1 MASQRPGLG
10 PSGLPADS
18 RLKSPGTI
26 ASPGSLL
33 LKKRG
38 GESSTDR
45 VRTLPQPKMPS
56 KLPQSLPQRRP
67 SDTQPEPIQPRV
79 TTGNRN
85 SKIFGNTTSITS
97 ASSSRLP
104 APTSKPRNVLRRK
117 NSGISQEVVN
127 SIRKGSRD
135 ETGNH
140 SKTSSSSSASNAR
153 SQISTDSSASSRSE
167 RNPTTNTMEI
177 RVAHQVEVAVGAPQ
191 APTLYPELDRY
202 RDVKVPAYTGGF
214 GIEVPYPLTTHD
226 LPPPTPLFSGS
237 SSQMSGFSSSPCTRF
252 SESPG
257 PGPYSRDTTPTSM
270 SSQSPGMVA
279 PLRFPGAGARMRQVD
294 STQTRPPISRRR
306 GGSISNELDLVSADP
321 QGLPSV
327 RESLT
332 SSSSNSTV
340 RELERK
346 DSSKKRKQ
354 LSPLAPSPPPRM
366 SSHKFTKSHDGS
378 LSPPRPWRAPPTQP
392 AATAQLLP
400 KPGSFSRPRPA
411 QTIQQVPPP
420 RGQPPR
426 RPSRDGT
433 PDLHSQ
439 LGLPIPVIQSNLT
452 STPSEKRSSKLLA
465 PTAVTRPGLLS
476 STSDTHVYLLRP
488 AINRE
493 ATPAP
498 KMSRMGEN
506 ASTIKAEPGRT
517 TRTPSPGVSTFRR
530 FPLFGRRT
538 KTAPEVPLQKDE
550 KKPTRKGPA
559 AGTGH
564 EGYGRVGPARRRS
577 NSLANTSRAIPG
589 TMSSQESIGT
599 NDSFLLERMAPVV
612 IAGGEIVENRNVGS
626 ELSRTESSQSVTRER
641 PSVESQ
647 NGSQASLNS
656 TPRNTLWPSAFPRA
670 VQHGQSASVSS
681 RRPSESSESEAPV
694 IKSTL
699 ALRRSI
705 QRLKSGGKEPPRIP
719 APIVTQPHVTSPSI
733 TSIDASVLMTDDS
746 MLAPSIDAAQGI
758 KAPEGSKNLSGPKRL
773 MKRARSPRKWNF
785 FGRNHSQPAQDTKKV
800 DAPENVAP
808 VAAVAATVK
817 VVQSKPLAFYTMMD
831 SSEQEDTDVPDLEE
845 VVREAKSPGSP
856 TPKQIPEFQ
865 HKEAEE
871 RRPSVAQENTHPGF
885 STSDVSAQVPT
896 VAELEHMSPVKFS
909 KLPAPPS
916 LPLPAAPQP
925 ANITTP
931 TQGRPSRLPQVG
943 RIPKVISAR
952 AEQISPK
959 SFSRPFHRLSVQ
971 ATPSKMDLRDAYSI
985 AKGPSPPRPSTP
997 VQMEPTTAAGIEA
1010 PLLTQSP
1017 GSILPTY
1024 HTQIGKEFLSFSPR
1038 KGSQC
1043 TTNTTTSSS
1052 SGGFNFAEATA
1063 IIPEPGAPLAED
1075 EIWDEYD
1082 DLFGDET
1089 LKQPQSVRSTRSSL
1103 GNQFHLEKYTA
1114 TPTRRIEPPLE
1125 SPTLRSQ
1132 FQEQQVQSLT
1142 QIMHSERIPVSSSV
1156 YSSDMAEKV
1165 KQLLADHPS
1174 PRCSLEPEIPEEPDM
1189 ESRNEVVSKQP
1200 NQEQEL
1206 QAEKQRSSLPVNDPR
1221 RSDSSGC
1228 SQSSEDGSPLALVN
1242 LRVGSMTVSKWL
1254 TFGHVLFSP
1263 VRDELLNDVGSLKRP
1278 SILVIDGLG
1287 NDDWSFYAAETYPAA
1302 TFFNLSPRPPRSTAR
1317 NGSAGLPLSPPNH
1330 YQTQYMSYTG
1340 KFPFGAESF
1349 TAVVFRF
1356 PAAAPEAHY
1365 RNIISEA
1372 RRVLKPGGYIELSI
1386 LDVDLNNMGNS
1397 GRKAVRRLKER
1408 INAKSP
1414 DVSLGSTSDLILR
1427 LLGRKGFADLKTCR
1441 VGVPVASVIPRSSGS
1456 ENGKSKGKGKGKTL
1470 KDERSLPEMISDGS
1484 PVADESITKM
1494 VAKVGRWW
1502 YSRCYESAAGTGI
1515 GPGTLGSMWRDKA
1528 LLAECEEWGTS
1539 LKLMVCHARVPDGR
1553 PRLASI

>member
-10 PSGLPADS
+10 PSGFSADS

-26 ASPGSLL
+26 APPGSLL

-38 GESSTDR
+38 GESSTER
-45 VRTLPQPKMPS
+45 SRTLPQPKMPS
-56 KLPQSLPQRRP
+56 RLPQSLPQRRP
-67 SDTQPEPIQPRV
+67 SDTQPEPLQPRV
-79 TTGNRN
+79 TAGNRN
-85 SKIFGNTTSITS
+85 SKILGNTTSITS

-140 SKTSSSSSASNAR
+140 SKTSSSSSASNPR
-153 SQISTDSSASSRSE
+153 SQISIDSSANSRSD
-167 RNPTTNTMEI
+167 RNPASNSMEI

-191 APTLYPELDRY
+191 TSTLYPELDRY
-202 RDVKVPAYTGGF
+202 RDVKVPVYNGSF

-270 SSQSPGMVA
+270 SSQSPGMVT
-279 PLRFPGAGARMRQVD
+279 PLRFPGAGVRMRQVD
-294 STQTRPPISRRR
+294 AIQTRPPVSRRR

-346 DSSKKRKQ
+346 DSKKRKQ
-354 LSPLAPSPPPRM
+354 LSRLAPSPPPRI

-392 AATAQLLP
+392 TAPAAQLLP

-411 QTIQQVPPP
+411 QTAQQVPPP

-433 PDLHSQ
+433 PDLYSQ
-439 LGLPIPVIQSNLT
+439 IGLPVPVIQSNLT
-452 STPSEKRSSKLLA
+452 SAPSEKRSSKLMA
-465 PTAVTRPGLLS
+465 PATVARPGLLS
-476 STSDTHVYLLRP
+476 STSDTHVHLLRP
-488 AINRE
+488 AITRE

-498 KMSRMGEN
+498 KMSRMGED

-517 TRTPSPGVSTFRR
+517 IRTPSPGVSTFRR

-550 KKPTRKGPA
+550 KKTARKGPA

-564 EGYGRVGPARRRS
+564 EGYGCVGPTRRRS

-599 NDSFLLERMAPVV
+599 SDSFLLERMAPVV
-612 IAGGEIVENRNVGS
+612 IAGGEIIENRNVGS
-626 ELSRTESSQSVTRER
+626 EMSRTESSQSVTRER

-647 NGSQASLNS
+647 NGSQVSLNS

-670 VQHGQSASVSS
+670 GQHAQSASVSS
-681 RRPSESSESEAPV
+681 RRPSESSESEAPI

-705 QRLKSGGKEPPRIP
+705 QRLKSGEKEPPRIP

-733 TSIDASVLMTDDS
+733 TSIDVSVLMTDDS

-758 KAPEGSKNLSGPKRL
+758 KAPEGPKNLSGPKRL

-785 FGRNHSQPAQDTKKV
+785 FGRNHSQSAPEPKKV
-800 DAPENVAP
+800 DVPENIAP
-808 VAAVAATVK
+808 MAAVAATVK

-831 SSEQEDTDVPDLEE
+831 SSEQEDTDIPDLEE
-845 VVREAKSPGSP
+845 VLRDAKSPDSP
-856 TPKQIPEFQ
+856 TRKQIPNPQ
-865 HKEAEE
+865 HKQSEE
-871 RRPSVAQENTHPGF
+871 RRPSVTQENTQA
-885 STSDVSAQVPT
+885 SVLTSKATIQAPT
-896 VAELEHMSPVKFS
+896 VAEPEDMSPVRFR
-909 KLPAPPS
+909 KLPPPPS
-916 LPLPAAPQP
+916 MLPPVPTQAGNTTSPA
-925 ANITTP
+925 
-931 TQGRPSRLPQVG
+931 QGRPSRLPQVG

-997 VQMEPTTAAGIEA
+997 VGMEA
-1010 PLLTQSP
+1010 PVLTQSP
-1017 GSILPTY
+1017 GSMLPAY
-1024 HTQIGKEFLSFSPR
+1024 YSQIGQEFLTFSPR

-1063 IIPEPGAPLAED
+1063 VIPDPDAPLAED
-1075 EIWDEYD
+1075 EVWDEYD
-1082 DLFGDET
+1082 DLFGAET
-1089 LKQPQSVRSTRSSL
+1089 LKQRQSTQSIRSSF

-1142 QIMHSERIPVSSSV
+1142 HIMHSERIPVSSSV

-1174 PRCSLEPEIPEEPDM
+1174 PRCSLEPQMPEEPVM
-1189 ESRNEVVSKQP
+1189 QPQNEIVNKQLE
-1200 NQEQEL
+1200 QEQGLEVEN
-1206 QAEKQRSSLPVNDPR
+1206 QTSSLPVNDPR

-1302 TFFNLSPRPPRSTAR
+1302 TFFNLSPRPPRPAAR
-1317 NGSAGLPLSPPNH
+1317 NGSTGLPLSPPNH
-1330 YQTQYMSYTG
+1330 YQTQYMSHTG

-1386 LDVDLNNMGNS
+1386 LDVDLNNMGNR

-1408 INAKSP
+1408 VNAKSP

-1427 LLGRKGFADLKTCR
+1427 LLGRKGFVDLKTCR

-1456 ENGKSKGKGKGKTL
+1456 ENSKSSKAAGKGKTI
-1470 KDERSLPEMISDGS
+1470 KDERSLPEMIGDGS

>member
-10 PSGLPADS
+10 PSGLSADS

-38 GESSTDR
+38 GESSTER

-56 KLPQSLPQRRP
+56 RLPQSLPQRQP

-79 TTGNRN
+79 TAGNRN
-85 SKIFGNTTSITS
+85 SKILGNTTSITL
-97 ASSSRLP
+97 ASTSRLP

-117 NSGISQEVVN
+117 NSGISQEAVN

-140 SKTSSSSSASNAR
+140 SKTSSSSSASNPR
-153 SQISTDSSASSRSE
+153 SQISIDSSASSRSD
-167 RNPTTNTMEI
+167 RNPATNTMEI

-191 APTLYPELDRY
+191 IPTLYPELDRY
-202 RDVKVPAYTGGF
+202 RDVKVPVYNGSF

-237 SSQMSGFSSSPCTRF
+237 SSQRSGFSSSPCTRF

-279 PLRFPGAGARMRQVD
+279 PLRFPGAGVRMRQVEA
-294 STQTRPPISRRR
+294 TQTRPPVSRRR

-346 DSSKKRKQ
+346 DSKKRKQ
-354 LSPLAPSPPPRM
+354 LSPLAPSPPPRI

-392 AATAQLLP
+392 TAPAAAAAQLLP

-411 QTIQQVPPP
+411 QTAQQVPPP

-439 LGLPIPVIQSNLT
+439 LGLPMPIIQSNLT
-452 STPSEKRSSKLLA
+452 SVPSEKRSSKLLA
-465 PTAVTRPGLLS
+465 PAIVARPGLLS
-476 STSDTHVYLLRP
+476 STSDTHVHLLRP
-488 AINRE
+488 AITRE

-498 KMSRMGEN
+498 KMSRMGED

-550 KKPTRKGPA
+550 KKSTRKGPA

-577 NSLANTSRAIPG
+577 NSHANTSRAIPG
-589 TMSSQESIGT
+589 TMSSQETIGT

-612 IAGGEIVENRNVGS
+612 IAGGEIIENRNVGS
-626 ELSRTESSQSVTRER
+626 ELGRTESSQSVMCER

-647 NGSQASLNS
+647 NSSQVSLNS

-670 VQHGQSASVSS
+670 GQHAQSASVSS

-705 QRLKSGGKEPPRIP
+705 QRLKSGEKESPRIP

-746 MLAPSIDAAQGI
+746 MLAPSIDAVQGI
-758 KAPEGSKNLSGPKRL
+758 KASEGPKHLSGPKRL

-785 FGRNHSQPAQDTKKV
+785 FGRNHSQPASETKKV
-800 DAPENVAP
+800 EIPENAAP

-831 SSEQEDTDVPDLEE
+831 SSEQEDTDIPDLEE
-845 VVREAKSPGSP
+845 VLREAKSPDSP
-856 TPKQIPEFQ
+856 THKQISDSQ
-865 HKEAEE
+865 HKKSEE
-871 RRPSVAQENTHPGF
+871 RRPFVTQENAQPSF
-885 STSDVSAQVPT
+885 LTSEASAQVPT
-896 VAELEHMSPVKFS
+896 VAELEDMSPVKFS
-909 KLPAPPS
+909 KLSAPPS
-916 LPLPAAPQP
+916 VPLPVPTQAG
-925 ANITTP
+925 NIAGP
-931 TQGRPSRLPQVG
+931 VQGRPSRLPQVG

-959 SFSRPFHRLSVQ
+959 SFSRPFQRLSVQ

-997 VQMEPTTAAGIEA
+997 VGTEA
-1010 PLLTQSP
+1010 PVLTQSP
-1017 GSILPTY
+1017 GSMLPTY
-1024 HTQIGKEFLSFSPR
+1024 PRQIGQEFLSFSPR

-1052 SGGFNFAEATA
+1052 SGGFNFAEVTA
-1063 IIPEPGAPLAED
+1063 VIPEPDAPLAED

-1082 DLFGDET
+1082 DLLGDET
-1089 LKQPQSVRSTRSSL
+1089 LKQPQSVRSTRSSF
-1103 GNQFHLEKYTA
+1103 GNQFHLEKYTT
-1114 TPTRRIEPPLE
+1114 TPPRRIEPPLE

-1174 PRCSLEPEIPEEPDM
+1174 PKCSLEPEIPEESVIQPQ
-1189 ESRNEVVSKQP
+1189 NELLNKQP
-1200 NQEQEL
+1200 EQEQEL
-1206 QAEKQRSSLPVNDPR
+1206 ETEKQSNSLPVNDPR

-1302 TFFNLSPRPPRSTAR
+1302 TFFNLSPRPPRPAAR
-1317 NGSAGLPLSPPNH
+1317 NGSTGLPLSPPNH
-1330 YQTQYMSYTG
+1330 YQTQYMSHTG

-1356 PAAAPEAHY
+1356 PAAAPEAQY

-1386 LDVDLNNMGNS
+1386 LDVDLNNMGNR
-1397 GRKAVRRLKER
+1397 GRKAIRRLKER
-1408 INAKSP
+1408 VNAKSP
-1414 DVSLGSTSDLILR
+1414 EVSLGSTSDLILR

-1456 ENGKSKGKGKGKTL
+1456 ENGKRNKAAGKGKTI

-1502 YSRCYESAAGTGI
+1502 YSQCYESAAGTGI
-1515 GPGTLGSMWRDKA
+1515 GPGTLGSMWRDKV

>member
-10 PSGLPADS
+10 PSGLSADS

-26 ASPGSLL
+26 APPGSLL

-38 GESSTDR
+38 GESSTER

-56 KLPQSLPQRRP
+56 RLPQSLPQRRP

-79 TTGNRN
+79 TAGNRN
-85 SKIFGNTTSITS
+85 SKILGNTTSITS
-97 ASSSRLP
+97 ASTSRLP

-140 SKTSSSSSASNAR
+140 SKTSSSSSASNPR
-153 SQISTDSSASSRSE
+153 SQISIDSSASSRSD
-167 RNPTTNTMEI
+167 RNPATNTMEI

-191 APTLYPELDRY
+191 IPTLYPELDRY
-202 RDVKVPAYTGGF
+202 RAVKVPVYNGSF

-279 PLRFPGAGARMRQVD
+279 PLRFPGAGVRMRQVD
-294 STQTRPPISRRR
+294 ATQTRPPVSRRR

-346 DSSKKRKQ
+346 DSKKRKQ
-354 LSPLAPSPPPRM
+354 LSPLAPSPPPRI

-392 AATAQLLP
+392 TAPAAAAAQLLP

-411 QTIQQVPPP
+411 QTAQQVPPP

-439 LGLPIPVIQSNLT
+439 LGLPMPIIQSNLT
-452 STPSEKRSSKLLA
+452 SVPSEKRSSKLLA
-465 PTAVTRPGLLS
+465 PAIVARPGLLS
-476 STSDTHVYLLRP
+476 STSDTHVHLLRP
-488 AINRE
+488 AITRE

-498 KMSRMGEN
+498 KMSRMGED
-506 ASTIKAEPGRT
+506 ASTIKVEPGRT

-550 KKPTRKGPA
+550 KKSTRKGPA

-589 TMSSQESIGT
+589 TMSSQETIGT

-612 IAGGEIVENRNVGS
+612 IAGGEIIENRNVGA
-626 ELSRTESSQSVTRER
+626 ELGRTESSQSVTREQ

-647 NGSQASLNS
+647 NSSQVSLNS

-670 VQHGQSASVSS
+670 GQHAQSASVSS

-705 QRLKSGGKEPPRIP
+705 QRLKSGEKEPPRIP

-758 KAPEGSKNLSGPKRL
+758 KASEGPKNLSGPKRL

-785 FGRNHSQPAQDTKKV
+785 FGRNHSQPASETKKV
-800 DAPENVAP
+800 DIPENAAP

-831 SSEQEDTDVPDLEE
+831 SSEQEDTDIPDLEE
-845 VVREAKSPGSP
+845 VLREAKSPDPP
-856 TPKQIPEFQ
+856 THKQISDSQ
-865 HKEAEE
+865 HKKSEE
-871 RRPSVAQENTHPGF
+871 RRPFVTQENTQPSF
-885 STSDVSAQVPT
+885 LTSEASAQVPT
-896 VAELEHMSPVKFS
+896 VAELEDMSPVKFS
-909 KLPAPPS
+909 KLSAPPS
-916 LPLPAAPQP
+916 VPLPVPTQAG
-925 ANITTP
+925 NIAGP
-931 TQGRPSRLPQVG
+931 VQGRPSRLPQVG

-997 VQMEPTTAAGIEA
+997 VGTEA
-1010 PLLTQSP
+1010 PVLTQSP
-1017 GSILPTY
+1017 GSMLPTY
-1024 HTQIGKEFLSFSPR
+1024 PSQIGQEFFSFSPR

-1063 IIPEPGAPLAED
+1063 VIPEPDAPLAED

-1089 LKQPQSVRSTRSSL
+1089 LKQPQSVRSTRSSF

-1114 TPTRRIEPPLE
+1114 TPPRRIEPPLE

-1174 PRCSLEPEIPEEPDM
+1174 PRCSLEPEIPEESVMQPQ
-1189 ESRNEVVSKQP
+1189 NELLNKQP
-1200 NQEQEL
+1200 EQEQEL
-1206 QAEKQRSSLPVNDPR
+1206 ETEKQSSSLLVNDPR

-1302 TFFNLSPRPPRSTAR
+1302 TFFNLSPRPPRPAAR
-1317 NGSAGLPLSPPNH
+1317 NGSTGLPLSPPNH
-1330 YQTQYMSYTG
+1330 YQTQYMSHTG

-1372 RRVLKPGGYIELSI
+1372 RRVLKPAGYIELSI
-1386 LDVDLNNMGNS
+1386 LDVDLNNMGNR

-1408 INAKSP
+1408 VNAKSP
-1414 DVSLGSTSDLILR
+1414 EVSLGSTSDLILR

-1456 ENGKSKGKGKGKTL
+1456 ENGKRNKAAGKGKTI